1 MEPVYCEAL
10 LRGLLG
16 EAWPAFCHV
25 LAKIWTNLSRI
36 ITEGMI
42 ITQSGAIWRV
52 NDMLRRVC
60 QQPSLSN
67 QDGTRFHYCS
77 AQWPSLTSQLRGKD
91 EHLLR
96 QWAAD
101 LREIKFWC
109 EILSEKLPAVSPDF
123 QTVAAFLE
131 DLNTVI
137 VSVLALG
144 SGEAPAAGEQSQW
157 IDNVHPGLAFRLQ
170 GRPHYL

>member
-1 MEPVYCEAL
+1 MRPGRLSARCWPRFGQILAVSL
-10 LRGLLG
+10 PRGS
-16 EAWPAFCHV
+16 
-25 LAKIWTNLSRI
+25 SRSR
-36 ITEGMI
+36 G
-42 ITQSGAIWRV
+42 QSGGSTTCCGVFASSPASR
-52 NDMLRRVC
+52 
-60 QQPSLSN
+60 
-67 QDGTRFHYCS
+67 TRTAHAFNYCS

-91 EHLLR
+91 EYLLR

-101 LREIKFWC
+101 LPEIKFWR

-144 SGEAPAAGEQSQW
+144 SGDPPAAGEQSQW
-157 IDNVHPGLAFRLQ
+157 IDNVHPDLAFRLQ